1 MTVKARISEKDKR
14 GRDGKP
20 DTDKIKK
27 RVRCVFFLSI
37 NSAYCKQT

>member
-14 GRDGKP
+14 ERDGKP

-27 RVRCVFFLSI
+27 TCALRFFLVYKFGI
-37 NSAYCKQT
+37 L